1 MKPAKLALSAITVL
15 FLLSCNLLGTESP
28 IVFTEQPKPTESEV
42 VVTPPPVVETVPATE
57 VPNVETIPATETSV
71 AENNVGQ
78 IARAHLEALT
88 SIGGRVPGTKNERL
102 AATYITETF
111 TKLGYTPEI
120 SKFSAWDEND
130 DAYASQ
136 NVIAVKQ
143 GESPREIIIG
153 AHYDSG
159 DESLGADD
167 NASGVSVMLEVAERV
182 ADMQTPYTIVFV
194 AFGSEEND
202 LDGSY
207 YFTALMEGKDVEN
220 TVAYVNLDSIAAGDI
235 TYVYSDEGENAFLRD
250 WLMEWAGKN
259 NVPLQTICN
268 VDLEDE
274 GDYVADY
281 GAFKDRGIPWIYFE
295 ATNWSLGDKDG
306 YTQVD
311 TQYGDAGYIWHTQY
325 DNLEYLDATFPGRV
339 NEHLQIFASALF
351 AIVTE
356 YQ

>member
-1 MKPAKLALSAITVL
+1 MKPVKLVLSVITVL
-15 FLLSCNLLGTESP
+15 FLLSCSLFTQARPDAPSP
-28 IVFTEQPKPTESEV
+28 VVELPTEIPTEAEV
-42 VVTPPPVVETVPATE
+42 VVTSPPIVETVPQTE
-57 VPNVETIPATETSV
+57 VPV
-71 AENNVGQ
+71 AENNFGQ
-78 IARAHLEALT
+78 IARFHLEALT
-88 SIGGRVPGTKNERL
+88 AIGARVPGSENERR
-102 AATYITETF
+102 AAAYITVVF
-111 TKLGYTPEI
+111 AKLGYAPETTA
-120 SKFSAWDEND
+120 FSAWDEND
-130 DAYASQ
+130 EAYTSQ

-143 GESPREIIIG
+143 GTSSKGIIVG

-159 DESLGADD
+159 KESLGADD

-182 ADMQTPYTIVFV
+182 VNIQTPYTIVFV

-207 YFTALMEGKDVEN
+207 YFAARMEGKDVDN
-220 TVAYVNLDSIAAGDI
+220 TLAMINLDSIAAGDH
-235 TYVYSDEGENAFLRD
+235 TYVYSDEGDDAFLRD
-250 WLMEWAGKN
+250 WVLEWAAKN
-259 NVPLQTICN
+259 DLPLQTIRD

-281 GAFKDRGIPWIYFE
+281 GAFADRGIPWIYFE
-295 ATNWSLGDKDG
+295 ATNWTLGEQDG

-311 TQYGDAGYIWHTQY
+311 TRYGDEGYIWHTQY

-339 NEHLQIFASALF
+339 NEHLRIFVSSLF